1 MASPF
6 WKYFHDTLHW
16 PQIFHPGPLS
26 AMAKG
31 LALYMDGV
39 RDDILWLRRQ
49 WSPAKADE
57 ELIERYG
64 ASRGIYRQHF
74 DTDQSF
80 RARVL
85 NAYAWHHLG
94 GKVRGLERIFA
105 ENGLEGTE
113 VLPASLPELW
123 AHFRLSLD
131 VTGTSFTA
139 DSAALSWWLANE
151 YKPAR
156 SRLEYFLTK
165 ASIPLE
171 ERVAVGL
178 CSRTA
183 AKSGLWFV
191 PPAPVPL
198 SLRTGM
204 AVTGGSSSKHRIW
217 FPVPQPV
224 RASLRTASCVSGCT
238 SSRLALHFPPTRR
251 PVLRQ
256 HTALTLAAITSS
268 TTATMFSTQE

>member
-6 WKYFHDTLHW
+6 WKYFHDALHW

-26 AMAKG
+26 AIAKG

-39 RDDILWLRRQ
+39 REDILWLRRQ
-49 WSPAKADE
+49 WTPAKSDE

-64 ASRGIYRQHF
+64 ASRGIFRQRF
-74 DTDQSF
+74 DTDASF
-80 RARVL
+80 RARVV

-105 ENGLEGTE
+105 ENGLVGTE

-131 VTGTSFTA
+131 VTEMEFTA

-156 SRLEYFLTK
+156 SKLEYFMTK
-165 ASIPLE
+165 ERTPLE
-171 ERVAVGL
+171 VRVAVGL

-191 PPAPVPL
+191 PPAPTPL
-198 SLRTGM
+198 PVRTGM
-204 AVTGGSSSKHRIW
+204 VVQGLSSARSRLW
-217 FPVPQPV
+217 FPLPQPV
-224 RASLRTASCVSGCT
+224 NATRRTALCVSGRT
-238 SSRLALHFPPTRR
+238 GSRLALYFPSTRQPMTRR
-251 PVLRQ
+251 R
-256 HTALTLAAITSS
+256 TALGLAAIT
-268 TTATMFSTQE
+268 TTRLSPQE